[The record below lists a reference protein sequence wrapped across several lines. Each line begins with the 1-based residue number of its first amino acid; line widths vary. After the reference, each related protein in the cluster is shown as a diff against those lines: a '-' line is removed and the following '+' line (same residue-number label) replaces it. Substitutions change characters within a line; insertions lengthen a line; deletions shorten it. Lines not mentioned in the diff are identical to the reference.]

1 MYGLDANSGKRFF
14 IKQIRQL
21 GGNEVDQV
29 QLALSRMDREL
40 RLFVSTRLDAEP
52 IQTLT
57 QVENILEEEF
67 SGPKSLS
74 DSMIQLYART
84 YDLDKNPRQFA
95 HEFKIK
101 YEAICTAYPE
111 TPRPDRVEI
120 LKDVCMDGLPADIK
134 RTMRCFMSRG
144 FGEDQFIEELE
155 RARLN
160 RQMTVSVCQTGVKP
174 DEVPSAPP
182 ANQDNLEPR
191 LRPRHPLTTRRNMRP
206 EYPYYCKYCDNGQR
220 HLPRECPRRPSP
232 GACFDCL
239 EMGHRQGHPRCPG
252 RDNSNHQSTPNR
264 PTQAQQ

>member
-1 MYGLDANSGKRFF
+1 
-14 IKQIRQL
+14 
-21 GGNEVDQV
+21 
-29 QLALSRMDREL
+29 
-40 RLFVSTRLDAEP
+40 
-52 IQTLT
+52 
-57 QVENILEEEF
+57 
-67 SGPKSLS
+67 
-74 DSMIQLYART
+74 
-84 YDLDKNPRQFA
+84 
-95 HEFKIK
+95 
-101 YEAICTAYPE
+101 
-111 TPRPDRVEI
+111 
-120 LKDVCMDGLPADIK
+120 
-134 RTMRCFMSRG
+134 MRCFKSRG

-182 ANQDNLEPR
+182 ANLDPVDLEPR

-220 HLPRECPRRPSP
+220 HVPRECPRRPSP